1 MSAVH
6 LVCVECGQK
15 MSLENSYECNQCGA
29 SLEVVYDYSKIDKRH
44 VQTLFKEAKTFW
56 DYHPFLPVRD
66 AGNIISLGEGFTPL
80 IESRRIGHEMGI
92 DLYFKDETR
101 NPSCAFKDRP
111 NTVGISVAKEL
122 GINTVTIASTGNGGA
137 SLAAY
142 AAKEGMKCMVFVP
155 ATTPSE
161 KVTQARVH
169 GAEIVK
175 VNGHYSKAYQ
185 IALAV
190 SQKYRWANLTSTYL
204 NPYTMEGDK
213 TIAYEMYQTMG
224 GQVPDWIVVPLGAG
238 ALLSG
243 IYKGYQELQAFDMV
257 DKLPRM
263 IGVQAEC
270 CSPITSAFENNQ
282 DIVLPWK
289 NPSTIAGG
297 ICDPLLDYPSD
308 GTRTLKAIRKSGGVG
323 VSVSDESIE
332 HCLHELALKEA
343 LFCEPA
349 ASSSLSAVY
358 SLVAKG
364 VIKKGESVIAM
375 LTGHGLKDVGQ
386 VVIRGGEKIEVID
399 PSIDAF
405 ERAYNI

>member
-1 MSAVH
+1 
-6 LVCVECGQK
+6 
-15 MSLENSYECNQCGA
+15 MSLENNYECNQCGA
-29 SLEVVYDYSKIDKRH
+29 SLEVVYDYSEIDKKRVH
-44 VQTLFKEAKTFW
+44 TLFKEAKTFW
-56 DYHPFLPVRD
+56 DYHPFLPVKDSR
-66 AGNIISLGEGFTPL
+66 NIISLGEGFTPL
-80 IESRRIGHEMGI
+80 VESRRIGPELGV

-101 NPSCAFKDRP
+101 NPTCAFKDRP

-122 GINTVTIASTGNGGA
+122 GIDTVTIASTGNGGA

-155 ATTPSE
+155 ATTPAE

-175 VNGHYSKAYQ
+175 VNGHYSNAFQ
-185 IALAV
+185 IALEV
-190 SQKYRWANLTSTYL
+190 SKKYRWANLTSTYL

-213 TIAYEMYQTMG
+213 TVAYETYTAMCG
-224 GQVPDWIVVPLGAG
+224 RVPDWIVVPLGAG

-243 IYKGYQELQAFDMV
+243 IYKGYRELQDFGLI

-263 IGVQAEC
+263 IGVQAKG

-282 DIVLPWK
+282 DTVLPWE
-289 NPSTIAGG
+289 NPNTIAGG
-297 ICDPLLDYPSD
+297 ICDPLLDYPND
-308 GTRTLKAIRKSGGVG
+308 GTRTLRAIRKSRGVG

-332 HCLHELALKEA
+332 HCLHELALREA

-358 SLVAKG
+358 SLVEKG
-364 VIKKGESVIAM
+364 VVKKGESVVVM

-386 VVIRGGEKIEVID
+386 VIIRGGDKVKVID

-405 ERAYNI
+405 ERVYNV